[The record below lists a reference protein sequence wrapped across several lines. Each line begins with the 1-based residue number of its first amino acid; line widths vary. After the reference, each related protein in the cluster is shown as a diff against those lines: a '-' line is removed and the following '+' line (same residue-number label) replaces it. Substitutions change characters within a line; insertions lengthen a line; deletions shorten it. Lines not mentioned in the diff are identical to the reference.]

1 VTAAITGEIEAK
13 KRRRVTAIVVL
24 RALLSVTVLVALYY
38 TLPIDEEWR
47 LSAGVRAVVGLVLF
61 IAVFSWQI
69 RSVARSRRPGLRA
82 VGALAFAVPLFLLLF
97 ASTYFVMSGH
107 DPGAFSQADLSRTD
121 ALYLSVTIFS
131 TVGFGDISA
140 TSQSAR
146 LTVTSQ
152 MILDLLVLGIGI
164 NAFVHAARVGRDRKS
179 VTDEAGASSPGVDRP
194 EDQQRSS
201 Y

>member
-1 VTAAITGEIEAK
+1 
-13 KRRRVTAIVVL
+13 
-24 RALLSVTVLVALYY
+24 VLVALYY
-38 TLPIDEEWR
+38 TLPIDGEWR
-47 LSAGVRAVVGLVLF
+47 LSAGVRAVVGLIAF

-69 RSVARSRRPGLRA
+69 RSVARSKRPGLRA

-107 DPGAFSQADLSRTD
+107 DSGAFSQADLTRTD

-164 NAFVHAARVGRDRKS
+164 NAFVHAARVGRERKS
-179 VTDEAGASSPGVDRP
+179 ATDDVES
-194 EDQQRSS
+194 RSD
-201 Y
+201 